1 MLKFIHKKKQ
11 GGNSH
16 KDPLQHFNS
25 DNEDRYPKTLR
36 MVEYLNKEPRSYVI
50 NFHLI
55 KENATP
61 CDMVTWKN
69 PKAQKFLPKFYISFC
84 LNGKI
89 EDYALSIRMFGPK
102 KEIMFSSDGPIS
114 MIQGVTPTFR
124 DKQNNFYS
132 FSFSPKEKI
141 KVVPGAWVC
150 LAQLQKIVKW
160 DNDQIYEAE
169 IIAEK
174 EFEFPIIKEGKQ

>member
-124 DKQNNFYS
+124 DKQNKFYS
-132 FSFSPKEKI
+132 FSFSPKEEI

-169 IIAEK
+169 IIAEN
-174 EFEFPIIKEGKQ
+174 EFEFPIIKEGQK